1 MIIVTG
7 GAGFIGSALVWK
19 LNQRGIDDI
28 VIVDRLGS
36 AEKWRNLVALRYSMF
51 YEKFNV
57 AGWQRITIRQINHH
71 LKGEADGSAQ

>member
-36 AEKWRNLVALRYSMF
+36 AENGVIWWHFAIACSM
-51 YEKFNV
+51 KKL
-57 AGWQRITIRQINHH
+57 T
-71 LKGEADGSAQ
+71 L